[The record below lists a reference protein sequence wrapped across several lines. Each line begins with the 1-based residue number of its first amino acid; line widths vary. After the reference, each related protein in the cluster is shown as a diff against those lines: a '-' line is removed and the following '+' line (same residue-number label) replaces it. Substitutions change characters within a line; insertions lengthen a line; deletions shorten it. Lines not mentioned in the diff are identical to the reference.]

1 MKIDLVPRDADIAGI
16 SLPTYNDCL
25 ALMAAH
31 GMLPNVREHS
41 YRVMQVADWLGQ
53 ALAAAGFELHLP
65 LISTGA
71 LLHDLGK
78 TPCLGTAQNHAR
90 WGAEVLYSLGYPE
103 LAQVVLEHVRLTE
116 ELVKDPR
123 PLREAEVV
131 NYADKRVLHT
141 RVVSLADRFADLK
154 ERYGR
159 TPEALVRI
167 NAMEVSSQALEEKLF
182 AGLPW
187 SPGDLLDNI
196 SNDNNK
202 LSSKHPAKTAKFPPP
217 SRGEG

>member
-1 MKIDLVPRDADIAGI
+1 MKIHQIPRVAAI
-16 SLPTYNDCL
+16 SPIFLPTYNDCL

-41 YRVMQVADWLGQ
+41 YRVMQVAEVLGQ
-53 ALAAAGFELHLP
+53 ALATAGLELHLP
-65 LISTGA
+65 LISIGA

-90 WGAEVLYSLGYPE
+90 WGAEVLSSLGYPE
-103 LAQVVLEHVRLTE
+103 LAQVVREHVRLAE
-116 ELVKDPR
+116 EFVNDPR

-159 TPEALVRI
+159 TPEALARI
-167 NAMEVSSQALEEKLF
+167 AAMEVRSQALEEKLF
-182 AGLPW
+182 AALPC
-187 SPGDLLDNI
+187 SPEDLFEI
-196 SNDNNK
+196 P
-202 LSSKHPAKTAKFPPP
+202 SKAWEPDKVLVVAD
-217 SRGEG
+217 S

>member
-1 MKIDLVPRDADIAGI
+1 MKIHQTPRVAAIPSI
-16 SLPTYNDCL
+16 SLPTYDDCL

-41 YRVMQVADWLGQ
+41 YRVMQVADFLGQ
-53 ALAAAGFELHLP
+53 ALTAAGLELHLP

-78 TPCLGTAQNHAR
+78 TPCLGTAQNHAQ
-90 WGAEVLYSLGYPE
+90 WGAEVLSALGYPD
-103 LAQVVLEHVRLTE
+103 LAQVVREHVRLEE
-116 ELVKDPR
+116 ELVGDPR

-131 NYADKRVLHT
+131 NYADKRVLHNQ
-141 RVVSLADRFADLK
+141 VVSLADRFADLK

-167 NAMEVSSQALEEKLF
+167 NAMEVKSQALEEKLF
-182 AGLPW
+182 AGLSW
-187 SPGDLLDNI
+187 SPEDLLDI
-196 SNDNNK
+196 ITDDINDFASSH
-202 LSSKHPAKTAKFPPP
+202 LSKTANSPPP
-217 SRGEG
+217 TMGEG

>member
-1 MKIDLVPRDADIAGI
+1 MKIHQIPRVAAI
-16 SLPTYNDCL
+16 SPIFLPTYNDCL

-41 YRVMQVADWLGQ
+41 YRVMQVADFLGQ
-53 ALAAAGFELHLP
+53 ALAAAGLELHLP

-78 TPCLGTAQNHAR
+78 TPCLGTAQNHAQ
-90 WGAEVLYSLGYPE
+90 WGAEVLFSLGYPE
-103 LAQVVLEHVRLTE
+103 LAQVVREHVRLAE
-116 ELVKDPR
+116 EFVNDPR

-159 TPEALVRI
+159 TPEALARI
-167 NAMEVSSQALEEKLF
+167 AAMEVSSQALEEKLF
-182 AGLPW
+182 AALPC
-187 SPGDLLDNI
+187 SPEDLFDI
-196 SNDNNK
+196 P
-202 LSSKHPAKTAKFPPP
+202 SKAWEPDKVLVVAD
-217 SRGEG
+217 S